1 MMLGPD
7 ARLVRVAGAW
17 TATAIVLVALPALWP
32 LWAAALATLALVAS
46 VDAVAVMRSPAVRV
60 ARQLP
65 DRALVGHAAEVVVE
79 LENPGARAVSIELVD
94 ELPHTLT
101 AVEPRETALAL
112 PARGRLA
119 LRHAIHP
126 TERGDTTLGPVVLW
140 QRSPYGL
147 WQRRI
152 TGATGA
158 VLRVHPDA
166 RRYLRGD
173 ALRPRKLLAEL
184 GVKRARERGE
194 GMDFESLRDYVVG
207 DDVRRIDW
215 NATARRGRPVT
226 RLFQHERNR
235 VVVIAVDTSR
245 LMGSLV
251 DGRTKLD
258 HAVDA
263 ALALAYGAVASGD
276 RVGMLT
282 FDDDVRGV
290 LAPAPRRH
298 IGSFVDLLCTARP
311 RLVEADYAALA
322 RRLAVGRQ
330 RRALVVVLSDFVDTE
345 TTTIA
350 EPLRVLAERHRVLF
364 TALRDRVYGALTPSP
379 DDDALA
385 PYRRVVLDEL
395 LADRERMLARLRRA
409 GIETL
414 DLTPERITP
423 ALLNR
428 FLAMRAVAA

>member
-1 MMLGPD
+1 MTLGPD
-7 ARLVRVAGAW
+7 ARLVQLCGAW
-17 TATAIVLVALPALWP
+17 AATAIVLVVVPALWP
-32 LWAAALATLALVAS
+32 VWAVALGALAFVAFL
-46 VDAVAVMRSPAVRV
+46 DAVAVVRAPTV
-60 ARQLP
+60 RIQRRLP
-65 DRALVGHAAEVVVE
+65 ERALVGHAAEIVVE
-79 LENPGARAVSIELVD
+79 LENPAARTVAVELVD
-94 ELPHTLT
+94 ELPRTL
-101 AVEPRETALAL
+101 ADVEPHETGLAL
-112 PARGRLA
+112 PANG
-119 LRHAIHP
+119 RHAVHHAIQP
-126 TERGDTTLGPVVLW
+126 TERGDATLGPVVLW

-147 WQRRI
+147 WQRRVS
-152 TGATGA
+152 ADAGA

-166 RRYLRGD
+166 RRYLHGD

-245 LMGSLV
+245 LMGSIV

-263 ALALAYGAVASGD
+263 ALALAYGAVAAGD

-282 FDDDVRGV
+282 FDDDVRAV

-298 IGSFVDLLCTARP
+298 IGPFVELLCTARP
-311 RLVEADYAALA
+311 RLVEANYAALA

-330 RRALVVVLSDFVDTE
+330 RRALIVVLSDFIDTE

-350 EPLRVLAERHRVLF
+350 EPLTVLAERHRVLF
-364 TALRDRVYGALTPSP
+364 TALRDRIYGGLEPAP
-379 DDDALA
+379 DDDLLA

-409 GIETL
+409 GVETL